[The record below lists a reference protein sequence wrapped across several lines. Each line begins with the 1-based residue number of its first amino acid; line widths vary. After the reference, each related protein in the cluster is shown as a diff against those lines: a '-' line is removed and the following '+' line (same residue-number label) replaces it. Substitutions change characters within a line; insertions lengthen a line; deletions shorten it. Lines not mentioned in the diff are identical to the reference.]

1 MSNLTPRQ
9 EKFCHYYL
17 ETGNKTEAYR
27 MAYDCSN
34 RSDKTVNE
42 HACRLSTN
50 DKVLARIEELQEGIR
65 EEAHITRMDLVREL
79 QKALEMSNK
88 LEQPT
93 ALVSSVKEMSR
104 LLGFDKQT
112 IDIESGGKPLPT
124 LVERIIIRPGDD
136 TNDTHE

>member
-1 MSNLTPRQ
+1 MSNLTPKQ

-17 ETGNKTEAYR
+17 ETGSQSEAYR
-27 MAYDCSN
+27 MAYDCKNST
-34 RSDKTVNE
+34 DKTVNE
-42 HACRLSTN
+42 MAHELYKNPKITARL
-50 DKVLARIEELQEGIR
+50 EELQEGVR

-79 QKALEMSNK
+79 QAALAMASQLN
-88 LEQPT
+88 QPGP
-93 ALVSSVKEMSR
+93 AVSSIKEMSR

-136 TNDTHE
+136 TNDTHD

>member
-1 MSNLTPRQ
+1 
-9 EKFCHYYL
+9 
-17 ETGNKTEAYR
+17 
-27 MAYDCSN
+27 
-34 RSDKTVNE
+34 V
-42 HACRLSTN
+42 
-50 DKVLARIEELQEGIR
+50 ARIEELQEGIR

-124 LVERIIIRPGDD
+124 LIERVIIRPGDD
-136 TNDTHE
+136 TNDTHD